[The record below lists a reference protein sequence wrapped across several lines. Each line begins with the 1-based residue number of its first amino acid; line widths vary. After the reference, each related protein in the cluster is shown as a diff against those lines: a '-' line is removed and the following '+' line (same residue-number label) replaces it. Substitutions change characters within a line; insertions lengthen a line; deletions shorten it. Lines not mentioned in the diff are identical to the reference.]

1 MRGVGFSMK
10 LDAPE
15 RDMHGDLV
23 LSVAL
28 AAWWGEQSPE
38 TRQCWLVVWA
48 IHALW
53 LLASLGAHD
62 AESARAIYRQL
73 SPLFGSRLGEKRSTM
88 DLCRTQYR
96 RPHYNVDCMILRR
109 RGWRITFQRIARGI
123 SLPPTSCVP
132 GCPGSSSKSC
142 GGM

>member
-1 MRGVGFSMK
+1 MK
-10 LDAPE
+10 LDAPK
-15 RDMHGDLV
+15 RDRHDYPV
-23 LSVAL
+23 LSVGRPPGGVSRAL
-28 AAWWGEQSPE
+28 KLGHG
-38 TRQCWLVVWA
+38 A
-48 IHALW
+48 IHDLW

-109 RGWRITFQRIARGI
+109 RGWRITFQRTAPGI
-123 SLPPTSCVP
+123 SLPLLSGAP

-142 GGM
+142 VGM